1 MKNII
6 ENLKYRI
13 RMYKAWCE
21 EKCTAQGT
29 LWRWAIFI
37 GIKNDSSFH
46 MFSYEFA
53 GRELTQGFL
62 DGMDQMEAFLEG
74 TGLFTPGQRHLLGNP
89 EFYPQPILTYAH
101 HGPPIGEVESVTEH
115 IDDDGNWQGTEVK
128 CKIGADIGEGPD
140 YEDKN

>member
-6 ENLKYRI
+6 EDLEYRI

-29 LWRWAIFI
+29 LWRWAIFV
-37 GIKNDSSFH
+37 GIKKDFTFH
-46 MFSYEFA
+46 MFAYEFA
-53 GRELTQGFL
+53 GRELMQGFL
-62 DGMDQMEAFLEG
+62 DGMNQMESFLKG
-74 TGLFTPGQRHLLGNP
+74 TGLFTSTQSELLGNP
-89 EFYPQPILTYAH
+89 ESLQPVLTYAH
-101 HGPPIGEVESVTEH
+101 HGPPIGKVESVTEH

-140 YEDKN
+140 YGNT